1 MGMIVKEF
9 RAFLTAGMDASTQ
22 ALYIDPHAYGDLL
35 TMFTNKDDYM
45 YLSIRGDHSFET
57 VKAWTFEGKLYVERG
72 VCDTVPQPHHYGS
85 AVTSISPTVVCVV
98 RDMVDKEVER
108 YLTEEMELTGDM
120 GELPKAEHEDDG
132 SGDLGYI
139 PN

>member
-1 MGMIVKEF
+1 
-9 RAFLTAGMDASTQ
+9 
-22 ALYIDPHAYGDLL
+22 
-35 TMFTNKDDYM
+35 
-45 YLSIRGDHSFET
+45 
-57 VKAWTFEGKLYVERG
+57 
-72 VCDTVPQPHHYGS
+72 
-85 AVTSISPTVVCVV
+85 
-98 RDMVDKEVER
+98 VDKEVER